1 VRRPARADRRH
12 TVARISFHGAL
23 ATVPGMGTQ
32 RGIARWLA
40 GGAGMLGLVAALG
53 LPAHASTPL
62 TINFM
67 VCQGLG
73 ANLMDCEVSVSGGSG
88 DYTYHWSS
96 TTDDSEETVF
106 PCSTGF
112 PPTGT
117 ESVTVTDTAGGS
129 ATTSRTYFCIG
140 GPEA

>member
-1 VRRPARADRRH
+1 MRTRRIP
-12 TVARISFHGAL
+12 
-23 ATVPGMGTQ
+23 
-32 RGIARWLA
+32 RWLVA
-40 GGAGMLGLVAALG
+40 GAGVLGLVGMAAT
-53 LPAHASTPL
+53 PAQASTPL

-67 VCQGLG
+67 ICQGLG
-73 ANLMDCEVSVSGGSG
+73 ANLMDCEVSVSGGNG

-96 TTDDSEETVF
+96 TRDDSEETVF

-129 ATTSRTYFCIG
+129 ASTSRTFYCIG
-140 GPEA
+140 GPES